1 MKYQQSVIVKNVSIN
16 TARFVFNE
24 IAFLEHL
31 ITLQPVRVVKWEGT
45 FDGALAHMKF
55 WFFGWRDFI
64 VKHNSNENNN
74 KSFSFKDTGFVLPF
88 GLIKWEHSHKV
99 IEEDININIVD
110 SIEFECKSKSIGLLI
125 FPILIAP
132 IVIRKIL
139 YKTYNW
145 QSR

>member
-1 MKYQQSVIVKNVSIN
+1 MRLHIYFNVSEKLSYR
-16 TARFVFNE
+16 RFNIF
-24 IAFLEHL
+24 IIFFL
-31 ITLQPVRVVKWEGT
+31 ITILLIYLT
-45 FDGALAHMKF
+45 
-55 WFFGWRDFI
+55 
-64 VKHNSNENNN
+64 
-74 KSFSFKDTGFVLPF
+74 KSFSFKDTRFVLPF

-125 FPILIAP
+125 FPILITP
-132 IVIRKIL
+132 IVIRKML

>member
-1 MKYQQSVIVKNVSIN
+1 MRLHIYFNVSEKLSYR
-16 TARFVFNE
+16 RFNIF
-24 IAFLEHL
+24 IIFFL
-31 ITLQPVRVVKWEGT
+31 ITILLIYLTK
-45 FDGALAHMKF
+45 A
-55 WFFGWRDFI
+55 
-64 VKHNSNENNN
+64 
-74 KSFSFKDTGFVLPF
+74 FSFKDTGFVLPF